1 MAMFEGACAFIIAL
15 TLYAMARHRPLV
27 ELLRDYLALAL
38 SAWLGEQ
45 SCIQLYKFYSYSPA
59 WHGRLGQVPI
69 LVPLIW
75 PLVVLSACEVA
86 RQLRPRLSIRALAG
100 LVAAIVALDASLVE
114 VVAVRAGLWQ
124 WVEPGHLGVPLIG
137 VLGWA
142 YFALGAAFCLLRP
155 AAGWRL
161 LLIPLAPLCA
171 HVLILASW
179 WGLFRWT
186 LRGEL
191 GTGSVVG
198 ILAVGALALGAAA
211 VERRRGGGIP
221 LLTALPRAL
230 AASLFLMLLLTSA
243 PADGKLWL
251 HTAAVAVPYCVATRW
266 HPAWTRSPP
275 V

>member
-1 MAMFEGACAFIIAL
+1 MAMFEGACAFMIAL
-15 TLYAMARHRPLV
+15 TLYAMARQIPLAA
-27 ELLRDYLALAL
+27 LLRDYLALAL

-45 SCIQLYKFYSYSPA
+45 SCIKLYQFYSYSPA

-75 PLVVLSACEVA
+75 PLVVLSACAVA
-86 RQLRPRLSIRALAG
+86 RQLRPRLPIGALAG

-114 VVAVRAGLWQ
+114 VVAVRAGLWR
-124 WVEPGHLGVPLIG
+124 WAEPGHLGVPLIG

-155 AAGWRL
+155 AGWWRL
-161 LLIPLAPLCA
+161 LLVPLGA
-171 HVLILASW
+171 HGLILLSW
-179 WGLFRWT
+179 WGLFRWA

-191 GTGSVVG
+191 GLGSVVG
-198 ILAVGALALGAAA
+198 MLGIGALALGAAV

-221 LLTALPRAL
+221 LGTALPRAL
-230 AASLFLMLLLTSA
+230 AATLFLLLLVTSA
-243 PADGKLWL
+243 PGDSKLWL

-266 HPAWTRSPP
+266 RVAQTRSLDLES
-275 V
+275 

>member
-15 TLYAMARHRPLV
+15 TLLVMARRRPLAD
-27 ELLRDYLALAL
+27 LLGDYLALAL

-45 SCIQLYKFYSYSPA
+45 SCIKLYHFYSYSPA
-59 WHGRLGQVPI
+59 WHGRLGEVPV

-86 RQLRPRLSIRALAG
+86 RQLRPRLKVTALAV

-114 VVAVRAGLWQ
+114 VVAVRAGLWR
-124 WVEPGHLGVPLIG
+124 WAEAGHLGVPILG

-142 YFALGAAFCLLRP
+142 YFSFGAALCLLRP
-155 AAGWRL
+155 APWWRL
-161 LLIPLAPLCA
+161 LLVPAAPLAA
-171 HVLILASW
+171 HGLILLSW
-179 WGLFRWT
+179 WGLFRFA

-198 ILAVGALALGAAA
+198 ILIIGALALAAA
-211 VERRRGGGIP
+211 GVVRRRGGGIA
-221 LLTALPRAL
+221 LAVALPRAL
-230 AASLFLMLLLTSA
+230 AASLFVLLLVSSA
-243 PADGKLWL
+243 PADPRLWL

-266 HPAWTRSPP
+266 RAA
-275 V
+275 